1 MLSGSEDLTVV
12 ASATTNVSV
21 LVPVSR
27 ITIPASGA
35 SIIGLPA
42 TGVEGQIK
50 VITCVVAGGGSC
62 TIETGNRLPV
72 TAIPF
77 DAVGDTATFMY
88 NDVLDKWMILS
99 SVTTGLGS

>member
-42 TGVEGQIK
+42 TGVDGQIK
-50 VITCVVAGGGSC
+50 SIQCVVHGGGTC
-62 TIETGNRLPV
+62 TIETTNRLPV

-88 NDVLDKWMILS
+88 NAALSKWMILS
-99 SVTTGLGS
+99 TVTTGLGS